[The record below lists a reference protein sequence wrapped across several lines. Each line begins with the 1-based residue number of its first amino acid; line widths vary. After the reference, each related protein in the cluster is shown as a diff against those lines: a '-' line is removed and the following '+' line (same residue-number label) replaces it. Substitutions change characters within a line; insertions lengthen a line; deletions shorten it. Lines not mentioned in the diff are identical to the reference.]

1 MTQRSLHI
9 RQAMF
14 ASLGVSFLFSVDVAL
29 QAPLDRRLVSF
40 LLMASFCAGMVTL
53 VLAVAMT
60 GRNRR

>member
-1 MTQRSLHI
+1 MTQRPLHL
-9 RQAMF
+9 RQAGL
-14 ASLGVSFLFSVDVAL
+14 AGLGVSFFFSAYVAL
-29 QAPLDRRLVSF
+29 QAPPDRRLVSF